1 MVYKKFRLRGIS
13 LSLVANPAGASFNI
27 SFSGKLWDKLVD
39 AIRSRRAQAPQDSQT
54 AKVNSV
60 TDEVCVTVAA
70 EKDSPYSSEEES
82 LIKKIKAITWYHS
95 HDFGNG
101 IKTKGQYDHTLILD
115 RYNFPDQLD
124 GKRVLDVGTFDG
136 FWAFEFERRGASEV
150 LALDLDRPADLDW
163 PPQRLAQATPKE
175 LTVRFGSGFE
185 LAKAQLNSSV
195 QRVTGNIYDL
205 TPESFGTFDIVHSGD
220 FLLHLNSPVKALQN
234 IARVC
239 TEYALISDVYYP
251 DLEHFESMKLMEYLG
266 GYNDVSWWK
275 FSFAALE
282 QMILDAGFSRV
293 ELLAR
298 FKYGMRG
305 MPESMHHAVF
315 KAYK

>member
-1 MVYKKFRLRGIS
+1 MVYKKFRLGAVT
-13 LSLVANPAGASFNI
+13 LSLAANPAGASFNI
-27 SFSGKLWDKLVD
+27 SFSGKLWNKLVC
-39 AIRSRRAQAPQDSQT
+39 AIRSRRTQAPQVSQT

-60 TDEVCVTVAA
+60 TDERCVAA
-70 EKDSPYSSEEES
+70 EKDSPYSPDEVS
-82 LIKKIKAITWYHS
+82 LIKKIEAITWYHS

-101 IKTKGQYDHTLILD
+101 IKTKGQYDHAAILD
-115 RYNFPDQLD
+115 RYNFPDRFD

-136 FWAFEFERRGASEV
+136 FWAFEFERRGACGV

-163 PPQRLAQATPKE
+163 PPQRLAQATPEE
-175 LTVRFGSGFE
+175 LAVRFGSGFE
-185 LAKAQLNSSV
+185 LAKAQFSSGV

-234 IARVC
+234 IAKVC

-266 GYNDVSWWK
+266 GDNDVSWWK

-293 ELLAR
+293 ELLVR

-305 MPESMHHAVF
+305 MPETMHHAVF